1 MNIMTYTGARE
12 EFCPFSA
19 DDPLGAA
26 KRSFVTR
33 RVDLCDAGGLVTA
46 GHAPHSGDLLLARVR
61 RVGQHKRLER
71 PDGRRAHLFAG
82 DHVVVAYGERYAP
95 DQFGGVLPPDLGRC
109 ALVAAGGIAAQE
121 QCRHRAVSTPTMLEP
136 VGLLADAKG
145 HVLNLMRYA
154 LGSDDHAAAPRQVPA
169 LAVFG
174 NSMNA
179 GKTTTVARLALGL
192 TRAGKRVACIKATG
206 TGAGGDYW
214 KMQDAGA
221 VWVGD
226 FTDMGHA
233 TTVSLSPERL
243 EAITVGLIAQAQQAS
258 PDVILIEVAD
268 GLLQRETA
276 LLAESRVLRE
286 RIDGVLFAG
295 ADAMG
300 TLGGVEMLRKSGH
313 RVLGVS
319 GAFTA
324 APLAMAE
331 VAAHLDVPVLDK
343 TGLTDPAQAV
353 DLLAAATREEANE
366 TARAV

>member
-1 MNIMTYTGARE
+1 M
-12 EFCPFSA
+12 
-19 DDPLGAA
+19 
-26 KRSFVTR
+26 
-33 RVDLCDAGGLVTA
+33 TA
-46 GHAPHSGDLLLARVR
+46 GHAPRSGDLLLARVG

-71 PDGRRAHLFAG
+71 PDGRRAQLFAG
-82 DHVVVAYGERYAP
+82 DHVVVAYGQRYAP

-121 QCRHRAVSTPTMLEP
+121 QCRHRAVSAPTVLEP
-136 VGLLADAKG
+136 VGLLADGEG

-154 LGSDDHAAAPRQVPA
+154 LNRPGQVAEHRQIPA

-174 NSMNA
+174 NSMNV

-192 TRAGKRVACIKATG
+192 TRAGRRVACVKVTG

-214 KMQDAGA
+214 MMRDAGA

-233 TTVSLSPERL
+233 TTVSLSAEHL
-243 EAITVGLIAQAQQAS
+243 EAVATGLIGHAGETS
-258 PDVILIEVAD
+258 PDVILVEVAD

-276 LLAESRVLRE
+276 LLADSPALRDRV
-286 RIDGVLFAG
+286 DGILFAG
-295 ADAMG
+295 ADAMS
-300 TLGGVEMLRKSGH
+300 TLGGVAMLRQRGH

-331 VAAHLDVPVLDK
+331 VAAHVDVPVLEK
-343 TGLTDPAQAV
+343 TDLSDPSQAMALLDAATEVRSDETAQAV
-353 DLLAAATREEANE
+353 
-366 TARAV
+366 